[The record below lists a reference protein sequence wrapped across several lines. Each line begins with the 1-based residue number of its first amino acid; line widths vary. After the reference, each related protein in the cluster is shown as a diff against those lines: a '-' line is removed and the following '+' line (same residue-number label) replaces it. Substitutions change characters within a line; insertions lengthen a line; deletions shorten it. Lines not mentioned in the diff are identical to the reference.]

1 MAALMSEQGHT
12 QETVQPFDVG
22 PRLFAL
28 RQERGLSQRELARM
42 AGVTNANLS
51 MIEQGR
57 VSPSVTTLEKILNAL
72 ELSLPEFFVR
82 TGHTT
87 ADIFPRE
94 QLIHLKRDGSEYWI
108 LPPPSDSQIPQL
120 AQQTMPPGS
129 TIVGTWMGRRCW
141 ISGLVQAGELSL
153 WLDGHRHL
161 LRPGEGFRF
170 HLRRSHQFAND
181 TQDFLVMILA
191 LSEGEGA
198 G

>member
-1 MAALMSEQGHT
+1 MSERGHPHDT
-12 QETVQPFDVG
+12 GHPFDLWT
-22 PRLFAL
+22 RLFAL

-57 VSPSVTTLEKILNAL
+57 VSPSVTTLEKILSAL
-72 ELSLPEFFVR
+72 ELPLPEFFAR
-82 TGHTT
+82 TGLATS
-87 ADIFPRE
+87 DIFPRE

-108 LPPPSDSQIPQL
+108 FPPSPNSQIPQI
-120 AQQTMPPGS
+120 AQQTLPAGS
-129 TIVGTWMGRRCW
+129 SIVGTWLGRKCW

-153 WLDGHRHL
+153 WLDGHRHV

-181 TQDFLVMILA
+181 TQDSLVMTLA
-191 LSEGEGA
+191 LSEGEDA
-198 G
+198 V